1 MSFLAPWLS
10 RLAGWLDRWLVVAVL
25 AVAALGM
32 AWPAPSRVA
41 VAHHGISA
49 ALIVLVAA
57 TGFGLP
63 AGALRQARAAAGRV
77 LAALAVGVLVLPI
90 LAYAT
95 SRLVSPGPLRL
106 GVLAAGVAPSE
117 VASVA
122 LAVLAGGQAAV
133 TVAVLLG
140 STLVCV
146 LAAGIQLHLLA
157 GGAAF
162 STAGLIVTLTL
173 IVGLPL
179 VAGAVAGRAISRWRA
194 VAAEPAATAVATA
207 AVLLLIWLVAGQA
220 RLNGRYLE
228 AGVALMIFLAGSTA
242 AGALVGLGLPRHR
255 AISLLLPVAMRDFAI
270 AAGIAAAAFGPAA
283 SAPLGIYGILV
294 LLFGASAV
302 RVVKPH
308 DRLELAERP

>member
-1 MSFLAPWLS
+1 MHFLAPWLS
-10 RLAGWLDRWLVVAVL
+10 RLENWLDRWLVVAVL
-25 AVAALGM
+25 AAAVLGM
-32 AWPAPSRVA
+32 AWPAPARVA

-63 AGALRQARAAAGRV
+63 GGALRQARAAAGRV
-77 LAALAVGVLVLPI
+77 LAALAVGVLVLPV
-90 LAYAT
+90 LAFAA

-133 TVAVLLG
+133 TVAVLVG

-146 LAAGIQLHLLA
+146 LASGIQLHLLA

-162 STAGLIVTLTL
+162 STAGLVGTLTL

-179 VAGAVAGRAISRWRA
+179 VAGAVAGRAVHRWG
-194 VAAEPAATAVATA
+194 AEAGEPLATAVATG

-220 RLNGRYLE
+220 RPNGRYLE
-228 AGVALMIFLAGSTA
+228 AAFALMIFLAGSTA
-242 AGALVGLGLPRHR
+242 AGVLVGLSLPRQR
-255 AISLLLPVAMRDFAI
+255 AVSLLLPVAMRDFAI

-283 SAPLGIYGILV
+283 SAPLGIYGVLV
-294 LLFGASAV
+294 LLFGASAARLV
-302 RVVKPH
+302 RPH
-308 DRLELAERP
+308 DRPERP